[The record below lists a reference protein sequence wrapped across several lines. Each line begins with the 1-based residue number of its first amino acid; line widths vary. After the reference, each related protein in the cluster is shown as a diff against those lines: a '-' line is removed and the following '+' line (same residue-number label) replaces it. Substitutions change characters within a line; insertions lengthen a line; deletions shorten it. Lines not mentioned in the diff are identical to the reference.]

1 MLQSMWSQRVGPDL
15 VTEQPLCLMLMALRH
30 AWKPLL
36 CTLQDN
42 SYTVLCILGEKKSL
56 RHGVLIFKDLM
67 AKSE

>member
-15 VTEQPLCLMLMALRH
+15 VTEQPLCVMLMALRH
-30 AWKPLL
+30 AWNASAHSRTKPYSII
-36 CTLQDN
+36 CFG
-42 SYTVLCILGEKKSL
+42 GEKSL